1 MVEEYLN
8 PFDGSN
14 AKGSIHE
21 SAKMLDMYDNGR
33 WIDKVTLISMSR
45 SAELEWILRKK
56 HA

>member
-1 MVEEYLN
+1 MVEEYSN

-21 SAKMLDMYDNGR
+21 SAKMMDMYNNGR